1 MKPLRT
7 NTGMRGFSLVEVMV
21 AVVVICVGLLGI
33 AKMQALA
40 LSNSNTS
47 RLRSLAAIEA
57 AGLAAAMHSNREYW
71 AGSTGTAPPATI
83 TVNALANPQIQS
95 SDAALQAAAG
105 VDLAPGLNP
114 PPPNPKAIVTPCVGS
129 NNGLTTCGPSVIA
142 GTPGLPLA
150 AFDLARWTASLNA
163 LLPNPQSTITCG
175 VVPGINSP
183 VSCTIQITWNEKAVS
198 MTQQEAQTE
207 ALNGPSQIEKP
218 VYFLYVEP

>member
-1 MKPLRT
+1 VKYSRT
-7 NTGMRGFSLVEVMV
+7 HTGVRGFSLVEVMV

-71 AGSTGTAPPATI
+71 AGSTGTVPPATI
-83 TVNALANPQIQS
+83 NVNALTNPQIQS
-95 SDAALQAAAG
+95 SDPVLQADAG
-105 VDLAPGLNP
+105 VDLAQALNN
-114 PPPNPKAIVTPCVGS
+114 NPSLIINPCVGS
-129 NNGLTTCGPSVIA
+129 NNGNSTCGPAVIP

-175 VVPGINSP
+175 AVPGINSP
-183 VSCTIQITWNEKAVS
+183 VSCTIQITWNERAVS
-198 MTQQEAQTE
+198 MTQQEAQQE

>member
-1 MKPLRT
+1 VKNLRAS
-7 NTGMRGFSLVEVMV
+7 TGMRGFSLVEVMV

-71 AGSTGTAPPATI
+71 AGNTPPTTI

-95 SDAALQAAAG
+95 SDAVLQAAAG
-105 VDLAPGLNP
+105 VALAQGPSNP
-114 PPPNPKAIVTPCVGS
+114 AAIVAPCVGV
-129 NNGLTTCGPSVIA
+129 NNGVATCSGPV
-142 GTPGLPLA
+142 GTPGVNLA
-150 AFDLARWTASLNA
+150 AFDFARWTASLNA
-163 LLPNPQSTITCG
+163 LLPNPQATITCPAVAG
-175 VVPGINSP
+175 STQP
-183 VSCTIQITWNEKAVS
+183 VSCTIQISWNEKAVS
-198 MTQQEAQTE
+198 MTQQEATQE
-207 ALNGPSQIEKP
+207 ANNPGVAQIERP

>member
-1 MKPLRT
+1 M
-7 NTGMRGFSLVEVMV
+7 GGFSLVEVMV

-40 LSNSNTS
+40 MSNSNTS

-57 AGLAAAMHSNREYW
+57 AGLAAAMHSNRQYW
-71 AGSTGTAPPATI
+71 AGSTGTVPPATI

-95 SDAALQAAAG
+95 SDAVLQADAG
-105 VDLAPGLNP
+105 VDLAQNP
-114 PPPNPKAIVTPCVGS
+114 SNPSFIVAPCVGS
-129 NNGLTTCGPSVIA
+129 NNGLTTCGPAVIA

-175 VVPGINSP
+175 AVPGINSP

-207 ALNGPSQIEKP
+207 ALNGPSQIERP

>member
-1 MKPLRT
+1 VKPLRT
-7 NTGMRGFSLVEVMV
+7 HTGMRGFSLVEVMV

-40 LSNSNTS
+40 LSNSNSS

-83 TVNALANPQIQS
+83 TVNAQANPQIQS
-95 SDAALQAAAG
+95 TDAALQAAAG
-105 VDLAPGLNP
+105 AALAQGGALKNNP
-114 PPPNPKAIVTPCVGS
+114 NGIVNPCVGS
-129 NNGLTTCGPSVIA
+129 NNGFTTCGPSAIA

-150 AFDLARWTASLNA
+150 AFDLGRWTASLNA

-175 VVPGINSP
+175 AVPGINSP

-198 MTQQEAQTE
+198 MTQQEAQQE
-207 ALNGPSQIEKP
+207 AVNGPSQIERP

>member
-1 MKPLRT
+1 VKYSRLNAGT
-7 NTGMRGFSLVEVMV
+7 RGFSLVEVMV

-40 LSNSNTS
+40 MSNSNTS

-71 AGSTGTAPPATI
+71 AGNVPPATI

-95 SDAALQAAAG
+95 SDAVLQADAG
-105 VDLAPGLNP
+105 VDLAQSPSNP
-114 PPPNPKAIVTPCVGS
+114 SFIVAPCVGS
-129 NNGLTTCGPSVIA
+129 NNGLTTCGPAVIP

-175 VVPGINSP
+175 AVPGVNSP

>member
-1 MKPLRT
+1 VKNLYAKAS
-7 NTGMRGFSLVEVMV
+7 MRGFSLVEVMV

-71 AGSTGTAPPATI
+71 ASATPPATI
-83 TVNALANPQIQS
+83 TVSALAPQIQS
-95 SDAALQAAAG
+95 TDAALQAAAG
-105 VDLAPGLNP
+105 VALAQGPTNP
-114 PPPNPKAIVTPCVGS
+114 NLIVGCVGAA
-129 NNGLTTCGPSVIA
+129 NNVAACGPV
-142 GTPGLPLA
+142 GTPGLNLA
-150 AFDLARWTASLNA
+150 AFDLARWTASLNV
-163 LLPNPQSTITCG
+163 LLPNPQVTITC
-175 VVPGINSP
+175 PAPACNTPP
-183 VSCTIQITWNEKAVS
+183 VTYTIQISWNEKAVS

-207 ALNGPSQIEKP
+207 AANGPSQIEKP

>member
-1 MKPLRT
+1 MKYPH
-7 NTGMRGFSLVEVMV
+7 GSAGVRGFSLVEVMV

-83 TVNALANPQIQS
+83 TVNALTNPQIQS
-95 SDAALQAAAG
+95 SDAGLQAAAG
-105 VDLAPGLNP
+105 VDLAEGIN
-114 PPPNPKAIVTPCVGS
+114 PPNPIAIVTPCVG
-129 NNGLTTCGPSVIA
+129 NNSGITTCGPTQIP

-150 AFDLARWTASLNA
+150 AFDLARWTASLVE
-163 LLPNPQSTITCG
+163 LLPNPQATISCPPPLG
-175 VVPGINSP
+175 VQP
-183 VSCTIQITWNEKAVS
+183 VSCTIQISWSEKAVA
-198 MTQQEAQTE
+198 MTQQEALQQATNPNAQFE
-207 ALNGPSQIEKP
+207 QP